1 MSVAAIIMAAGKGTR
16 MRSELPKPLHPVC
29 GRPILAWVVDALEG
43 ADPAATVM
51 VVGHGRE
58 LVTDS
63 LQSCFPDRDFVFAEQ
78 LTQRGTGDAAAV
90 GLAAL
95 DVHDGSYDDDDNV
108 LVLAGDTP
116 LLRPETISGLVAAH
130 RESGAAATMI
140 TALVDDPTGLGRV
153 VRSDRGNV
161 SAIVEHR
168 DASAEQ
174 LRINEIN
181 ASMYCF
187 RRSMLAPALRRIT
200 TDNAQGEMYLT
211 DVIEILTESGHTV
224 MPFQA
229 DAVEISGVNDRA
241 QLSAAAEVVANRTLH
256 DLMKSGVTIAHPS
269 STMVDA
275 TVTIE
280 PDSTILGA
288 CQLEGN
294 THVQAGAVIGPNTRL
309 VNARVGARAVVESST
324 ISGVEIGADEV
335 VGPYEH
341 RSL

>member
-1 MSVAAIIMAAGKGTR
+1 MTVSAIVMAAGKGTR

-43 ADPAATVM
+43 AEPASTVM
-51 VVGHGRE
+51 VVGHKRE
-58 LVTDS
+58 LVVAS
-63 LQSCFPDRDFVFAEQ
+63 LHESFASREFVFAEQ

-95 DVHDGSYDDDDNV
+95 DAHDGSYDDDDHV

-116 LLRPETISGLVAAH
+116 LLRAETISSLLASH
-130 RESGAAATMI
+130 RDSGAAATMI

-153 VRSDRGNV
+153 VRTDRGNV

-168 DASAEQ
+168 DASADQ

-200 TDNAQGEMYLT
+200 ADNAQGELYLT

-224 MPFQA
+224 MPFTA
-229 DAVEISGVNDRA
+229 DPVEISGVNDRA
-241 QLSAAAEVVANRTLH
+241 QLSAASEVVSYRVLT

-269 STMVDA
+269 STMIDA

-288 CQLEGN
+288 CQLEG
-294 THVQAGAVIGPNTRL
+294 TTTVATGAVVGPNTRL
-309 VNARVGARAVVESST
+309 VNAHIGAGAVVESST
-324 ISGVEIGADEV
+324 VKGVEIEANEV

-341 RSL
+341 RSA